1 MAKKYSI
8 TFKSLRAGVV
18 YTLSIY
24 DPDYAGETVTPL
36 KPAGTPF
43 VTDED
48 DTDDLFTPIR
58 TQTGYLRIVDD
69 GTDLNGNALNWKE
82 LLPQT
87 DTSHPVKLSH
97 MEGETEV
104 TDWLGFMQAQNF
116 SGQLY
121 QMPQERELPVQC
133 AISAMMGQYVDTA
146 QTAIKNFAYL
156 LKSAL
161 ESVPSE
167 GRPTHVAVQGGAAA
181 QAWLLKRLDW
191 QNLIGEDDDGQ
202 ATARYDYYTCMEDM
216 CNYWGLTAHTYRH
229 WLILETADDSETD
242 TWLTMTTEELATMAA
257 GTAAGTTDGEWEVKA
272 LSGDIFASMSN
283 DDTRL
288 RGYSKVVVTAE
299 TGDDGEGLID
309 YATDQ
314 MVEVMDKKNYGPSIQ
329 DGDKFVSYTED
340 TMSFDYAF
348 QSIGA
353 YEGYGSFNIAAISQL
368 RSGSYSKVPVMR
380 IKKTYAAAQPASI
393 SMASVYE
400 HCFFN
405 GSLKIT
411 GDTYRL
417 ATKYESQDD
426 VVKEMGG
433 GSGNKTMV
441 CALGIGNTRQT
452 CKWFNGQDWQDESC
466 TFTLSVGN
474 TDGTFYVVR
483 TVSGAV
489 WKSNTISPPI
499 GGVAGRIFFDIYGST
514 DVDERDGQ
522 RSFEI
527 ADFGISFGR
536 SDMTFD
542 QHHWYTDRR
551 KSDRTYKAN
560 NGNANAE
567 EYDVNGIYGS
577 DNRMSYGFGLLINA
591 DNTYM
596 GKLTYGA
603 LSLYP
608 EQRLANRVAAYWEHS
623 RRQLRMDLRTNAV
636 GEITPRQHLTID
648 SSEMYPASISHDW
661 RNDVTT
667 VMAIEVD
674 PLPEP
679 EEE

>member
-8 TFKSLRAGVV
+8 TFKSLRAGIV

-24 DPDYAGETVTPL
+24 DADYAGSVIPL
-36 KPAGTPF
+36 KAAGTPF

-121 QMPQERELPVQC
+121 NARQERDLPVQC
-133 AISAMMGQYVDTA
+133 ALSAMQGQYVSTE
-146 QTAIKNFAYL
+146 QTELKNFTYL
-156 LKSAL
+156 LKAAL
-161 ESVPSE
+161 ESVPAE
-167 GRPTHVAVQGGAAA
+167 GRPTHIAVQGGAAA

-202 ATARYDYYTCMEDM
+202 ATARYDMYTCMEDM
-216 CNYWGLTAHTYRH
+216 CNYWGLTARTYRH
-229 WLILETADDSETD
+229 WLILEMADDSEAD
-242 TWLTMTTEELATMAA
+242 TWLTMTTDELATMAG

-272 LSGDIFASMSN
+272 LSGDKFASMNN

-288 RGYSKVVVTAE
+288 RGYSKAIVTAD
-299 TGDDGEGLID
+299 TGDDGEDLVE
-309 YATDQ
+309 YATDR
-314 MVEVMDKKNYGPSIQ
+314 MVEEMEKKNYGTPIQ
-329 DGDKFVSYTED
+329 DGDKYVAYTED

-348 QSIGA
+348 QTIGA
-353 YEGYGSFNIAAISQL
+353 YEGYGSFNMTSITAP
-368 RSGSYSKVPVMR
+368 RSSDPSKMAVMR
-380 IKKTYAAAQPASI
+380 IKKSYAAAQPAAI
-393 SMASVYE
+393 SMATAYA

-405 GSLKIT
+405 GTLRIT
-411 GDTYRL
+411 GDVYRL

-433 GSGNKTMV
+433 GVGNKTMV

-452 CKWFNGQDWQDESC
+452 CKWFNGQGWQDESC
-466 TFTLSVGN
+466 TFTMSVGN
-474 TDGTFYVVR
+474 TDGSFYVVR
-483 TVSGAV
+483 QVNGVRWS
-489 WKSNTISPPI
+489 SRTISPSI
-499 GGVAGRIFFDIYGST
+499 AGQSGRIFFDIYGSS
-514 DVDERDGQ
+514 DVEERDGQ

-527 ADFGISFGR
+527 TNFAISFGR
-536 SDMTFD
+536 SDWTFD
-542 QHHWYTDRR
+542 SQHWYTDSR
-551 KSDRTYKAN
+551 KTTRTYKAT
-560 NGNANAE
+560 NGNANDE
-567 EYDVNGIYGS
+567 EYDVNGVYGS
-577 DNRMSYGFGLLINA
+577 DNRMSYGFGLLINT
-591 DNTYM
+591 DNTYV
-596 GKLTYGA
+596 GKLTYGT

-648 SSEMYPASISHDW
+648 GSEMYPAAISRDW

-667 VMAIEVD
+667 VVAIEVD

-679 EEE
+679 EPEE